1 MVETSESSG
10 ESSDWELVQHSSDQP
25 SSPPPQGQLLGYEM
39 VIRDNFYGDNSI
51 FPPSEHEDLPLLGEA
66 SGSPRNTSP
75 RRQSSLS
82 SACTDI
88 GSPKEQ
94 QTKSDTRLSIM
105 MNVMGTRMYTFGR
118 KVFQVF
124 LCSSSRRCFSIF
136 PATAIVVALL
146 ACVKILQWRN
156 RLLVLIREKDQR
168 ISQLLHQIAHMNE
181 ILSARRKVPVLR
193 I

>member
-105 MNVMGTRMYTFGR
+105 MNVMGTRIGSIACLREDSAVAKPPSGPHKRERPENQPALASDSAHERDLVSTTEG
-118 KVFQVF
+118 
-124 LCSSSRRCFSIF
+124 SS
-136 PATAIVVALL
+136 L
-146 ACVKILQWRN
+146 AN
-156 RLLVLIREKDQR
+156 LIRP
-168 ISQLLHQIAHMNE
+168 M
-181 ILSARRKVPVLR
+181 
-193 I
+193 